1 MLLKTQRVCRGT
13 RPRRTSQRNL
23 PIFWTG
29 CWLRSCFNIGKN
41 YAKEIS
47 VHIAFDLDLVLGRRI
62 GGTGA
67 YAGDEAGSLAQ
78 VRQQRVRLFRQ
89 VPDPYRRIADPG
101 FCEGNSYRRYLLCL
115 ARRDDPDSKFF
126 VTLVIEGP
134 FAIKT
139 TRGDNE
145 YTPQKIGQHLFYCGL
160 GGSMAVGFSDEC
172 TFDLNDKTLEFNVSP
187 AQPTDPTGKINPLMF
202 ETLKTFRVL

>member
-1 MLLKTQRVCRGT
+1 MLKKSAFILLLILILCLAAESGAQEPTPETKRVHWHKYV
-13 RPRRTSQRNL
+13 S
-23 PIFWTG
+23 
-29 CWLRSCFNIGKN
+29 
-41 YAKEIS
+41 KEYGFS
-47 VHIAFDLDLVLGRRI
+47 VK
-62 GGTGA
+62 
-67 YAGDEAGSLAQ
+67 Y
-78 VRQQRVRLFRQ
+78 
-89 VPDPYRRIADPG
+89 PDPYRRIADPG